1 MQVLINCS
9 NIDSFAG
16 KSISIM
22 KYTVDKQEKHAVF
35 RLEEENL
42 NSVLAPKLKSEL
54 VILRNEGHRNLIFD
68 LSLVK
73 FVDSSGL
80 SSILT
85 GDRLWKH
92 DGLFIL
98 TGIEHD
104 SVKRLIEIS
113 RLDTILT
120 IIPTLQEAID
130 YVIMTELEREL
141 GGGEE
146 EEE

>member
-1 MQVLINCS
+1 
-9 NIDSFAG
+9 
-16 KSISIM
+16 M
-22 KYTVDKQEKHAVF
+22 KFLVDKQEKYTVF
-35 RLEEENL
+35 SLQEENL
-42 NSVLAPKLKSEL
+42 NSLMAPMLKSEL
-54 VILRNEGHRNLIFD
+54 FLLRNEGVANLILD

-85 GDRLWKH
+85 GDRLWKQ

-98 TGIEHD
+98 TGVDHG

-120 IIPTLQEAID
+120 IIPTLQESVD
-130 YVIMTELEREL
+130 YVLMTEVEKEL
-141 GGGEE
+141 GGIDEE
-146 EEE
+146 AG

>member
-1 MQVLINCS
+1 
-9 NIDSFAG
+9 
-16 KSISIM
+16 M
-22 KYTVDKQEKHAVF
+22 KYTVDKQEKYAVF
-35 RLEEENL
+35 SLEEDNL

-92 DGLFIL
+92 EGMFIL
-98 TGIEHD
+98 TGLEHPN
-104 SVKRLIEIS
+104 VKRLIEIS

-120 IIPTLQEAID
+120 IIPTVQESVD
-130 YVIMTELEREL
+130 YVIMSELEREL
-141 GGGEE
+141 GEEGEE
-146 EEE
+146 